1 MFHCASNE
9 CFSSFVEEFVKLPF
23 EICSV
28 RGRKPVGGQ
37 DRTREKNK
45 DHKLGHRLSV
55 SIDTTKGVERALDAV
70 RRRRGEV
77 AFFDTDTPARN
88 RRNGATIKLVV
99 SEWRVDVTG

>member
-1 MFHCASNE
+1 MLIE
-9 CFSSFVEEFVKLPF
+9 KFVEEFI
-23 EICSV
+23 EAITV